1 MEAWRSPCW
10 RSFAESPGPQ
20 GVLRLPEITSVASA
34 APIRSHAAPGASPAH
49 RRRTSLSNAGAVW
62 RGIIPPE
69 RSVALSTH
77 EILHRLEQ
85 NAPVIRRYGV
95 RSLGLF
101 GSGARGTARQDS
113 DLDFVVE
120 FETKSFD
127 AYMDLKAFLERL
139 LGCPVDL
146 VLREAIK
153 PRLRETILKEALHAP
168 GL

>member
-1 MEAWRSPCW
+1 M
-10 RSFAESPGPQ
+10 
-20 GVLRLPEITSVASA
+20 LR
-34 APIRSHAAPGASPAH
+34 
-49 RRRTSLSNAGAVW
+49 
-62 RGIIPPE
+62 E
-69 RSVALSTH
+69 RSMALSTH
-77 EILHRLEQ
+77 EILQRLEQ

-101 GSGARGTARQDS
+101 GSGARGTAQEHS

-127 AYMDLKAFLERL
+127 AYMDLKVFLERL
-139 LGCPVDL
+139 FGCPVDL

-153 PRLRETILKEALHAP
+153 PRLRETILKEAIHAP

>member
-1 MEAWRSPCW
+1 M
-10 RSFAESPGPQ
+10 
-20 GVLRLPEITSVASA
+20 
-34 APIRSHAAPGASPAH
+34 
-49 RRRTSLSNAGAVW
+49 
-62 RGIIPPE
+62 
-69 RSVALSTH
+69 ALSTQQT
-77 EILHRLEQ
+77 LHILEQ

-101 GSGARGTARQDS
+101 GSGARGTTQTDS

-139 LGCPVDL
+139 FGCRVDL
-146 VLREAIK
+146 VLRDTIK
-153 PRLRETILKEALHAP
+153 PSLRETILKEALYAP

>member
-1 MEAWRSPCW
+1 M
-10 RSFAESPGPQ
+10 
-20 GVLRLPEITSVASA
+20 
-34 APIRSHAAPGASPAH
+34 
-49 RRRTSLSNAGAVW
+49 
-62 RGIIPPE
+62 
-69 RSVALSTH
+69 ALSTQ
-77 EILHRLEQ
+77 EILRLLEQ
-85 NAPVIRRYGV
+85 NAPAIRQYGA

-101 GSGARGTARQDS
+101 GSGARGTAQEDS

-139 LGCPVDL
+139 FGCQVDL
-146 VLREAIK
+146 VLRDTIK

>member
-1 MEAWRSPCW
+1 M
-10 RSFAESPGPQ
+10 PQ
-20 GVLRLPEITSVASA
+20 ER
-34 APIRSHAAPGASPAH
+34 
-49 RRRTSLSNAGAVW
+49 AGAVSYW
-62 RGIIPPE
+62 G
-69 RSVALSTH
+69 STQVALSTH
-77 EILHRLEQ
+77 EILRRLEQ

-101 GSGARGTARQDS
+101 GSGARGTAQENS

-120 FETKSFD
+120 FESKSFD

-139 LGCPVDL
+139 FGCQVDL

-153 PRLRETILKEALHAP
+153 PRLRERILNEALHAP